1 MQRTEESVGTSGDLG
16 YEALARLT
24 CVYTTLIG
32 GYEKLNEQP
41 VAKTPVFRS
50 FASQMTQTCGAKP
63 GKFVES
69 SRYSASIPF
78 AVSVR

>member
-16 YEALARLT
+16 SEALARLT

-32 GYEKLNEQP
+32 GYEKLNEQS
-41 VAKTPVFRS
+41 VATNSRLPFICLTDDPDLRS
-50 FASQMTQTCGAKP
+50 ET